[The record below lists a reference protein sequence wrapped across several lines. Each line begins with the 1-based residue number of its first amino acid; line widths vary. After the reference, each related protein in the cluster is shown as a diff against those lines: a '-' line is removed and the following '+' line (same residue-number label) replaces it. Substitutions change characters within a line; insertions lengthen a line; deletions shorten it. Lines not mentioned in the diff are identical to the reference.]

1 MPVDAPRLTGVAG
14 GRDDIERAHLVDP
27 ADRSFAIAR
36 YPMSPDLVDLA
47 RRFWIPVWDVPVGSQ
62 APQRV
67 LQYPVCLVVISHT
80 YARFY
85 GVMSGVSETV
95 LERRGWAVGLMLQPA
110 AGYAVT
116 QAPVRRLTDRW
127 VELTDVAGLPGAS
140 LTREVRAAMADDPES
155 EASHTTAR
163 RAVEDALRPLLP
175 VDEEGLLVN
184 AVVGHVEHTPD
195 LLRVED
201 LCVRFDISERA
212 LQRLL
217 SRRIGLSPKWLI
229 RRRRLHEAADRLRDE
244 GTSLAGIAADL
255 GYADQPHFT
264 RDFRTATGL
273 TPGEFAARFR

>member
-1 MPVDAPRLTGVAG
+1 MPVDASRLAR
-14 GRDDIERAHLVDP
+14 GRDDVERAHLVDP
-27 ADRSFAIAR
+27 ADRSFTIAR
-36 YPMSPDLVDLA
+36 HPVSPDLADVA
-47 RRFWIPVWDVPVGSQ
+47 RRFWIPVWDVPSGQQ

-67 LQYPVCLVVISHT
+67 LQYPVCLVVISDT

-85 GVMSGVSETV
+85 GVMSGISETV
-95 LERRGWAVGLMLQPA
+95 LEGRGWALGLMLQPA

-127 VELTDVAGLPGAS
+127 VELTEVPGLPGAR
-140 LTREVRAAMADDPES
+140 LTDQVRAVMGGDPE
-155 EASHTTAR
+155 AAPAQATAR
-163 RAVEDALRPLLP
+163 GVVEAALRSLLP
-175 VDEEGLLVN
+175 VDDEGLLVN
-184 AVVGHVEHTPD
+184 AVVGHVEQTPD

-201 LCVRFDISERA
+201 LCARFDIAERA

-229 RRRRLHEAADRLRDE
+229 RRRRLQEAADRLRDE
-244 GTSLAGIAADL
+244 GPSLAGIAADL

-264 RDFRTATGL
+264 RDFRAATGL